1 MTSTEIPIHRIKTY
15 LQQLTSQTRLR
26 LLVEMERLQICD
38 GNIPG
43 ADIILKGLRAEFG
56 KSGQG
61 RAHVGNPSSY
71 FFQPL
76 EPLLVDRSPEFI
88 NAGQISRGSLS
99 AIWEW
104 ISQNLLPTMARDY
117 AEKIRQAVTANN
129 PREAQHVAV
138 TFQTKVVKYLESTLA
153 ANGGVDRIRTGL
165 AIYTSSRAVFDDFTK
180 MLSVLRAR
188 DALAQFNKALQPT
201 ISKFESDELAKVRS
215 LLDPFGGKNPDAI
228 PFALTIVANHLKKP
242 WQLVRV
248 ATKTTKSKNTGA
260 AATSYMIAVSMVLNQ
275 LDDKRLALHHALKSN
290 RILVAKDVIRDIYD
304 IEHTLRSCVDLLD
317 EVGGRQRLDELMGAV
332 VALMEAEINS
342 LPGNIR
348 HVLGVPTVRG
358 GGSLAGRLTSVAWR
372 GCEALISG
380 IDFCKKLVRQVHK
393 SHD

>member
-1 MTSTEIPIHRIKTY
+1 MTSTGIPIHQIQQY
-15 LQQLTSQTRLR
+15 LQQLTSQTRWR

-43 ADIILKGLRAEFG
+43 IDIILTGLRAEFG

-61 RAHVGNPSSY
+61 RARVDNPPSY

-117 AEKIRQAVTANN
+117 SEKIGHAVTANN
-129 PREAQHVAV
+129 PREAQHIAV

-165 AIYTSSRAVFDDFTK
+165 AMYTSSRAVFDDLTK

-215 LLDPFGGKNPDAI
+215 LLDLFGSKNPDAV

-248 ATKTTKSKNTGA
+248 ATKTTKSKNTSA
-260 AATSYMIAVSMVLNQ
+260 PATPYVVTISMVLTQ
-275 LDDKRLALHHALKSN
+275 LSDKQLALHHALKTN
-290 RILVAKDVIRDIYD
+290 RILVAKDLMRDIYD
-304 IEHTLRSCVDLLD
+304 IEDTLRSRADLLD
-317 EVGGRQRLDELMGAV
+317 ESDGLRLDG
-332 VALMEAEINS
+332 LMEAVAALMKAEIDS

-348 HVLGVPTVRG
+348 HVLGVRAARSR
-358 GGSLAGRLTSVAWR
+358 GSLTARLSSLAWKGRR
-372 GCEALISG
+372 ALIG
-380 IDFCKKLVRQVHK
+380 GTDYCKKKISHSTK
-393 SHD
+393 SKD